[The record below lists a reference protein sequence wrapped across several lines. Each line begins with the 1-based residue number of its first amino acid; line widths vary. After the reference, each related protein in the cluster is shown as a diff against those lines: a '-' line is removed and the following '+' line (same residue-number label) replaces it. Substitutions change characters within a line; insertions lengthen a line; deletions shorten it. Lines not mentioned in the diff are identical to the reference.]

1 MRNPMVVPCSDWE
14 EKLTATHPDDLLP
27 AEREALNRHVASCP
41 VCATVLTE
49 YQEMDALIRHSLTT
63 KHPLKLPNDFAIGR
77 KMKVETER
85 PGNHPMNL
93 ERGSSLH
100 EQCSEGRPQE
110 LTQSRENQ
118 NPFEA
123 ALSPRSIHIKST
135 RSTQSSHRR
144 SSPASGGDTYV
155 NSSHYSVRIYAQ
167 CLSQYTEVLSDEL
180 LGAEVLVE
188 VQMGQV
194 LLNLFELVI
203 IEDVNLRFLP
213 AAPMKQKRYSIQVN
227 ARCQSSFHALEP
239 QVLERM
245 ELTVEDAI
253 SGILLELFGVVIVDE
268 VSINSFTGREA
279 GKNDTQFKSA

>member
-1 MRNPMVVPCSDWE
+1 MRNPMVVACSDWE

-27 AEREALNRHVASCP
+27 AEREVLNRHVASCP

-49 YQEMDALIRHSLTT
+49 YQEMDALIHNSLTT

-93 ERGSSLH
+93 ESGSSLH

-110 LTQSRENQ
+110 LTQSRDNQ

-123 ALSPRSIHIKST
+123 ALSPRSIRIKST

-155 NSSHYSVRIYAQ
+155 NSSQYSVRIYAQ

-188 VQMGQV
+188 VQVGQV
-194 LLNLFELVI
+194 LLNLFELVT

-213 AAPMKQKRYSIQVN
+213 AEPMKQKRCAIQVN
-227 ARCQSSFHALEP
+227 ARCQSSFYELQP
-239 QVLERM
+239 QVLAQM
-245 ELTVEDAI
+245 ELTVEDAV
-253 SGILLELFGVVIVDE
+253 SGILLELFGIAMVDE
-268 VSINSFTGREA
+268 VTISSSMEHEV
-279 GKNDTQFKSA
+279 TQHDSHFKSA